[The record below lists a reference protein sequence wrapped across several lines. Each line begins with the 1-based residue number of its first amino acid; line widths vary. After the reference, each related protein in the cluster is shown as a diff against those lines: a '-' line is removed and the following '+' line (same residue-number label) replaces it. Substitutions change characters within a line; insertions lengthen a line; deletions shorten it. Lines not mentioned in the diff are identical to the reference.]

1 MNQESSS
8 NLVNHWNHAVSGY
21 RLTLKSYLEA
31 LNTKQSQCEY
41 ELHQL
46 VTNIKFSERKDRM
59 LVLMEEQEKITL
71 LIDDLERI
79 LDEGA
84 AS

>member
-31 LNTKQSQCEY
+31 LKTKQRDCEN

-46 VTNIKFSERKDRM
+46 VTNTKISERKDRM
-59 LVLMEEQEKITL
+59 LVLIEEQDKISQ
-71 LIDDLERI
+71 LIDDVERI
-79 LDEGA
+79 LDEGV

>member
-8 NLVNHWNHAVSGY
+8 NLVNHWNHTVNGY